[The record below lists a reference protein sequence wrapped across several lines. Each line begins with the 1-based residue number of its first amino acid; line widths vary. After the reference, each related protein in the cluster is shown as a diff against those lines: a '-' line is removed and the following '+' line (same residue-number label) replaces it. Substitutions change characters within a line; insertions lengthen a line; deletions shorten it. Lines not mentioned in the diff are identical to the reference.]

1 MIIHMILNIQVFN
14 AKVEKIEQATKPK
27 RNMISIKKLHNSE
40 IITYD
45 NAILTSFN
53 DTSVSLE
60 LEVERV

>member
-1 MIIHMILNIQVFN
+1 MFN